1 MLKNLNKDHKTIFK
15 NFSYLTIMKVLN
27 IGIKVILAAYLIR
40 ILGTEKYGL
49 LTWLDSVIQYFIMI
63 INFGF
68 NIYAA
73 KYIVE
78 NRKKTA
84 NINEIVSSI
93 FIIKA
98 LLFVVSIVC
107 ILVLS
112 QFETFNIYK
121 NILLLFMFCGLG
133 EVLFPIWFFQGVE
146 DLKPATIIVF
156 FSRLFLLLGTIFFV
170 KSEQG
175 IVVYI
180 WLLVLSSVLMGFLG
194 FYFLFKKYKI
204 KLINVSFS
212 KLIVYFKESLPF
224 FIGRFLSLVFN
235 FGTIFFIGNFCE
247 LDQVAG
253 FDSSLKIVMLGVIP
267 FEMLQQAV
275 FPTIS
280 RTKNKGMLKKIVY
293 ASLIIGCIVGLITN
307 LLSDY
312 LMLLFGG
319 EAMLQYSSVLK
330 VLSILSP
337 FVALTFV
344 LGTCSLV
351 AFGYYKEYNFS
362 LIFTSI
368 IYILVLLIL
377 YFFDKISFWNLI
389 YLRVFGDV
397 LMALI
402 RLYFSFKKKTITLF
416 KFN

>member
-1 MLKNLNKDHKTIFK
+1 MLKNLNIDHKTILK
-15 NFSYLTIMKVLN
+15 NFSYLTVMKVLN

-40 ILGTEKYGL
+40 VLGNEKYGL

-78 NRKKTA
+78 NRKKTES
-84 NINEIVSSI
+84 INEIVSSI
-93 FIIKA
+93 FIIKTI
-98 LLFVVSIVC
+98 LFLISVVC
-107 ILVLS
+107 IFLLG
-112 QFETFNIYK
+112 QFEMFNIYK

-146 DLKPATIIVF
+146 NLKPATIIVF
-156 FSRLFLLLGTIFFV
+156 LSRLFLLLGTIFFV
-170 KSEQG
+170 KKGQS
-175 IVVYI
+175 ITVYI
-180 WLLVLSSVLMGFLG
+180 WFFILSSILMGGLG
-194 FYFLFKKYKI
+194 FYLLFKKYKI
-204 KLINVSFS
+204 KLIKVSFL
-212 KLIVYFKESLPF
+212 KLKTYFKESLPF

-235 FGTIFFIGNFCE
+235 FGTIFFIGKFCE
-247 LDQVAG
+247 LEQVAG

-280 RTKNKGMLKKIVY
+280 RTKNKKMLKKIVF
-293 ASLIIGCIVGLITN
+293 ASLVIGCLVGLVTY

-312 LMLLFGG
+312 LMILIGG
-319 EAMLQYSSVLK
+319 QEMLQFSPVLEF
-330 VLSILSP
+330 LSILSP

-351 AFGYYKEYNFS
+351 AFGFYKEYNFS

-368 IYILVLLIL
+368 IYILVLILL
-377 YFFDKISFWNLI
+377 YFFDKLNFWNLI

-402 RLYFSFKKKTITLF
+402 RIYFSFKKKTLTLF